1 MLAGKVNDWDV
12 FQVYDI
18 AHNMAKVETH
28 EVEGERVKVC
38 VHRKGATRAFGPGF
52 EGLPP
57 EYRDIGQPVLVP
69 GSMGTASY
77 VLIGTADSMAQ
88 TFGSTCHGA
97 GRVMS
102 RAQARKQVRGEKL
115 KGELEYRGIAVRAG
129 SMSGLAEEA
138 PAAYK
143 DVNRV
148 VEVVH
153 RAGIARKVAR
163 LEPLAVIK
171 G

>member
-1 MLAGKVNDWDV
+1 
-12 FQVYDI
+12 
-18 AHNMAKVETH
+18 
-28 EVEGERVKVC
+28 
-38 VHRKGATRAFGPGF
+38 
-52 EGLPP
+52 
-57 EYRDIGQPVLVP
+57 
-69 GSMGTASY
+69 
-77 VLIGTADSMAQ
+77 MAQ

-102 RAQARKQVRGEKL
+102 RAQAKKQVRGEKL

-143 DVNRV
+143 DVHRV